1 VTTAAGR
8 SRGSTLRDAL
18 IEATRDMPA
27 WIEVARVHVRQAYMY
42 RFNVVVA
49 FLLTGVTIYLLTVV
63 WRSAYGAQRVVDGVA
78 LDQMLVYLT
87 IANLQV
93 RFLSQEVDEDMR
105 DRIREG
111 QVAFDL
117 NRPAAYPGQL
127 MAGAVGDMIG
137 ALPFL
142 LVALPVAAI
151 AGELRP
157 PDSIAT
163 GLAYLASLLL
173 AWIIAV
179 QLNLVIGLTA
189 FWTLE
194 LTGFQM
200 IYRLI
205 ANFATGALIP
215 LWFMPDA
222 VAAIVRLLPF
232 QAIAFVP
239 VSIYVNAPATGA
251 VPTALGLQ
259 LLWIGLLALGIRWIW
274 GRAFRHTVI
283 QGG

>member
-1 VTTAAGR
+1 M
-8 SRGSTLRDAL
+8 TLPRDL
-18 IEATRDMPA
+18 PA
-27 WIEVARVHVRQAYMY
+27 WTEYARVHIRQAYMY
-42 RFNVVVA
+42 RFNVVVG
-49 FLLTGVTIYLLTVV
+49 FVLTGLTIYLLTVV
-63 WRSAYGAQRVVDGVA
+63 WRSAYGEQRSVGGIA
-78 LDQMLVYLT
+78 IGQMLVYLT

-93 RFLSQEVDEDMR
+93 RFLSQEVDEDIR
-105 DRIREG
+105 ERIREG
-111 QVAFDL
+111 QIAFDL

-127 MAGAVGDMIG
+127 MAGALGDMIG

-142 LVALPVAAI
+142 AVAIPVAAI
-151 AGELRP
+151 AGELRA
-157 PDSIAT
+157 PDSLGD
-163 GLAYLASLLL
+163 GLAYLASLAL

-194 LTGFQM
+194 MTGFQM

-222 VAAIVRLLPF
+222 VRLIVQLLPF
-232 QAIAFVP
+232 QALAFVP
-239 VSIYVNAPATGA
+239 VSIYVGAPATGA
-251 VPTALGLQ
+251 VLPALGLQ
-259 LLWIGLLALGIRWIW
+259 ALWIGLLALGIRLIW
-274 GRAFRHTVI
+274 SRAFRRVVI

>member
-1 VTTAAGR
+1 MRAL
-8 SRGSTLRDAL
+8 LRDL
-18 IEATRDMPA
+18 PA
-27 WIEVARVHVRQAYMY
+27 WMELARVHILRAYMY

-49 FLLTGVTIYLLTVV
+49 FLMSGITIYLLTVV
-63 WRSAYGAQRVVDGVA
+63 WRSAYGEQRVVDGIA
-78 LDQMLVYLT
+78 LEQMLVYLT

-93 RFLSQEVDEDMR
+93 RFLSQEVDEDIR

-111 QVAFDL
+111 QIAFDL

-127 MAGAVGDMIG
+127 IAGAVGDMVG

-142 LVALPVAAI
+142 VVAIPVAAI

-157 PDSIAT
+157 PDSVAI

-173 AWIIAV
+173 AWIVAV

-194 LTGFQM
+194 MTGFQM
-200 IYRLI
+200 IYRLV

-222 VAAIVRLLPF
+222 VAAAVRILPF
-232 QAIAFVP
+232 QAIAFIP
-239 VSIYVNAPATGA
+239 VSIYVGAPATGGI
-251 VPTALGLQ
+251 PTALGLQ
-259 LLWIGLLALGIRWIW
+259 ALWIGLLTLGIRWIW
-274 GRAFRHTVI
+274 TRAIRHTVI

>member
-1 VTTAAGR
+1 MR
-8 SRGSTLRDAL
+8 SLLRDL
-18 IEATRDMPA
+18 PA
-27 WIEVARVHVRQAYMY
+27 WIEYARVHIRQAYMY

-49 FLLTGVTIYLLTVV
+49 FLLTGITIYLLTVV
-63 WRSAYGAQRVVDGVA
+63 WRSAYGEQRVVDGIA
-78 LDQMLVYLT
+78 LEQMLVYLT

-93 RFLSQEVDEDMR
+93 RFLSQEVDEEIR

-111 QVAFDL
+111 QIAFDL

-142 LVALPVAAI
+142 VVAIPVAMI
-151 AGELRP
+151 TGELRP
-157 PDSIAT
+157 PDSAGT
-163 GLAYLASLLL
+163 ALAYIASLLL
-173 AWIIAV
+173 AWIVAV

-194 LTGFQM
+194 MTGFQM
-200 IYRLI
+200 IYRLV

-222 VAAIVRLLPF
+222 VEAIVQVLPF

-239 VSIYVNAPATGA
+239 VSIYVGAPATGGILN
-251 VPTALGLQ
+251 ALGVQ
-259 LLWIGLLALGIRWIW
+259 VLWIGLLTLGIRWIW
-274 GRAFRHTVI
+274 TRAIQHTVI

>member
-1 VTTAAGR
+1 MSNLPGK
-8 SRGSTLRDAL
+8 STITLDL
-18 IEATRDMPA
+18 PA
-27 WIEVARVHVRQAYMY
+27 WIEYARVHVRQAYMY

-49 FLLTGVTIYLLTVV
+49 FLLTGLTIYLLTVV
-63 WRSAYGAQRVVDGVA
+63 WRSAYGDQRVVDGIA
-78 LDQMLVYLT
+78 LEQILVYLT

-93 RFLSQEVDEDMR
+93 RFLSQEVDEDIR

-111 QVAFDL
+111 QIAFDL

-142 LVALPVAAI
+142 AVAIPVAFI

-157 PDSIAT
+157 PDSPGA
-163 GLAYLASLLL
+163 GLAYLASLGL

-194 LTGFQM
+194 MTGFQM
-200 IYRLI
+200 IYRLV

-222 VAAIVRLLPF
+222 VRAIVQVLPF

-239 VSIYVNAPATGA
+239 VSIYVGAAATGG
-251 VPTALGLQ
+251 VLTALGLQ
-259 LLWIGLLALGIRWIW
+259 LLWIGVLALGIRWIW
-274 GRAFRHTVI
+274 SRAFQRVVI

>member
-1 VTTAAGR
+1 MIA
-8 SRGSTLRDAL
+8 RDL
-18 IEATRDMPA
+18 PA
-27 WIEVARVHVRQAYMY
+27 WMEYVHVHIRRTYMY
-42 RFNVVVA
+42 RFNVVVS
-49 FLLTGVTIYLLTVV
+49 FLLTGITIYLLTVI
-63 WRSAYGAQRVVDGVA
+63 WRSAYGGQQAVGGIA
-78 LDQMLVYLT
+78 LEQMLVYLT

-93 RFLSQEVDEDMR
+93 RFLTQEVDENIR

-111 QVAFDL
+111 QIAFDL
-117 NRPAAYPGQL
+117 NRPSAYPGQL
-127 MAGAVGDMIG
+127 MAGAVGDMLG
-137 ALPFL
+137 SLPFVIVAIP
-142 LVALPVAAI
+142 VALI

-157 PDSIAT
+157 PDSLMTGIA
-163 GLAYLASLLL
+163 YISSLLL

-179 QLNLVIGLTA
+179 QLNLVVGLTA

-194 LTGFQM
+194 MTGFQM

-222 VAAIVRLLPF
+222 VRAIVQILPF

-239 VSIYVNAPATGA
+239 VSIYVGAPATGGIL
-251 VPTALGLQ
+251 TAMGLQ
-259 LLWIGLLALGIRWIW
+259 LLWIGLLAVGIRWIW
-274 GRAFRHTVI
+274 SRAFQHTVI

>member
-1 VTTAAGR
+1 MRAFW
-8 SRGSTLRDAL
+8 RDL
-18 IEATRDMPA
+18 PA
-27 WIEVARVHVRQAYMY
+27 WIEVARVHIRRAYMY

-49 FLLTGVTIYLLTVV
+49 FLLTGITIYLLTVV
-63 WRSAYGAQRVVDGVA
+63 WRAAYGEQRVVDGIA
-78 LDQMLVYLT
+78 LEQMLVYLT

-93 RFLSQEVDEDMR
+93 RFLSQEVDEDIR

-111 QVAFDL
+111 QIAFDL

-142 LVALPVAAI
+142 VVALPVALI

-157 PDSIAT
+157 PDSMETA
-163 GLAYLASLLL
+163 LAYIASLLL
-173 AWIIAV
+173 AWIVAV

-194 LTGFQM
+194 MTGFQM
-200 IYRLI
+200 IYRLV

-222 VAAIVRLLPF
+222 VRALIQVLPF

-239 VSIYVNAPATGA
+239 VSIYVNAPATGG
-251 VPTALGLQ
+251 VLTALGLQ
-259 LLWIGLLALGIRWIW
+259 VLWIGLLALGVRWIW
-274 GRAFRHTVI
+274 SHAFRHTVI

>member
-1 VTTAAGR
+1 MTFA
-8 SRGSTLRDAL
+8 RDL
-18 IEATRDMPA
+18 PA
-27 WIEVARVHVRQAYMY
+27 WAEVTRVHIRQAYMY
-42 RFNVVVA
+42 RFNVVIA
-49 FLLTGVTIYLLTVV
+49 FLLTGITIYLLTVV
-63 WRSAYGAQRVVDGVA
+63 WRSAYGEQRTVDGVA
-78 LDQMLVYLT
+78 LEQMLVYLT

-93 RFLSQEVDEDMR
+93 RFLTQEVDEDIR

-111 QVAFDL
+111 QIAFDL

-142 LVALPVAAI
+142 LVAIPVAFI

-157 PDSIAT
+157 PDSMAT
-163 GLAYLASLLL
+163 GLAYLASLAL
-173 AWIIAV
+173 AWIVAV

-194 LTGFQM
+194 MTGFQM

-222 VAAIVRLLPF
+222 VRAIVQVLPF

-239 VSIYVNAPATGA
+239 VSIYVGAPATGSVLA
-251 VPTALGLQ
+251 AIGVQ
-259 LLWIGLLALGIRWIW
+259 VLWIGVLTLGIRWIW
-274 GRAFRHTVI
+274 SRAFRHTVI

>member
-1 VTTAAGR
+1 MKVTRGLALGR
-8 SRGSTLRDAL
+8 DV
-18 IEATRDMPA
+18 PA
-27 WIEVARVHVRQAYMY
+27 WIEYARVHIRKAYTY
-42 RFNVVVA
+42 RFNVVIA
-49 FLLTGVTIYLLTVV
+49 FLLTGITIYLLTVI
-63 WRSAYGAQRVVDGVA
+63 WRSAYGEQRVVDGIA
-78 LDQMLVYLT
+78 LEQMLVYLT

-93 RFLSQEVDEDMR
+93 RFLSQEVDEDIR

-111 QVAFDL
+111 QIAFDL

-142 LVALPVAAI
+142 IVALPVAFI

-157 PDSIAT
+157 PDSIET
-163 GLAYLASLLL
+163 GLAYLGSLLL
-173 AWIIAV
+173 AWIVAV
-179 QLNLVIGLTA
+179 QLNLLIGLTA

-194 LTGFQM
+194 MTGFQM
-200 IYRLI
+200 IYRLV

-222 VAAIVRLLPF
+222 VEAVVRVLPF
-232 QAIAFVP
+232 QAIAFIP
-239 VSIYVNAPATGA
+239 VSIYVGAPATGS
-251 VPTALGLQ
+251 VPAAIGLQ
-259 LLWIGLLALGIRWIW
+259 VLWIGLLTLGIRWIW
-274 GRAFRHTVI
+274 SRAIHHTVI

>member
-1 VTTAAGR
+1 VSIASGAR
-8 SRGSTLRDAL
+8 ALSRDL
-18 IEATRDMPA
+18 PA
-27 WIEVARVHVRQAYMY
+27 WIEYVRVHIRQAYIY

-49 FLLTGVTIYLLTVV
+49 FLLTGLTIYLLTVV
-63 WRSAYGAQRVVDGVA
+63 WRSAYGAQQVVDGIA
-78 LDQMLVYLT
+78 IEQMLVYLT

-93 RFLSQEVDEDMR
+93 RFLSQEVDEDIR

-111 QVAFDL
+111 QIAFDL

-142 LVALPVAAI
+142 AVAIPVAAI
-151 AGELRP
+151 AGELRT
-157 PDSIAT
+157 PDSVGA
-163 GLAYLASLLL
+163 GFAYLTSLAL

-194 LTGFQM
+194 MTGFQM

-205 ANFATGALIP
+205 ASFATGALIP
-215 LWFMPDA
+215 LWFMPD
-222 VAAIVRLLPF
+222 VVRLIVQLLPF

-239 VSIYVNAPATGA
+239 VSIYVGAPATGG
-251 VPTALGLQ
+251 VLGALGVQ
-259 LLWIGLLALGIRWIW
+259 ALWIVLLTLGVRLIW
-274 GRAFRHTVI
+274 RRAFQRTVI

>member
-1 VTTAAGR
+1 MSNLPGK
-8 SRGSTLRDAL
+8 STITLDL
-18 IEATRDMPA
+18 PA
-27 WIEVARVHVRQAYMY
+27 WIEYARVHVRQAYMY

-49 FLLTGVTIYLLTVV
+49 FLLTGLTIYLLTVV
-63 WRSAYGAQRVVDGVA
+63 WRSAYGDQRVVDGIA
-78 LDQMLVYLT
+78 LEQILVYLT

-93 RFLSQEVDEDMR
+93 RFLSQEVDEDIR

-111 QVAFDL
+111 QIAFDL

-142 LVALPVAAI
+142 AVAIPVAFI

-157 PDSIAT
+157 PDSPGA
-163 GLAYLASLLL
+163 GLAYLASLGL

-194 LTGFQM
+194 MTGFQM
-200 IYRLI
+200 IYRLV

-222 VAAIVRLLPF
+222 VRAIVQVLPF

-239 VSIYVNAPATGA
+239 VSIYVGAAATGG
-251 VPTALGLQ
+251 VLTALALQ
-259 LLWIGLLALGIRWIW
+259 LLWIGVLALGIRWIW
-274 GRAFRHTVI
+274 SRAFQRVVI

>member
-1 VTTAAGR
+1 MMVA
-8 SRGSTLRDAL
+8 RDV
-18 IEATRDMPA
+18 PA
-27 WIEVARVHVRQAYMY
+27 WVEVARVHIRQAYMY
-42 RFNVVVA
+42 RFNVVIA
-49 FLLTGVTIYLLTVV
+49 FLLTGITIYLLTVI
-63 WRSAYGAQRVVDGVA
+63 WRSAYGEQRVVDGIA
-78 LDQMLVYLT
+78 LEQMLVYLT

-93 RFLSQEVDEDMR
+93 RFLSQEVDEDIR

-111 QVAFDL
+111 QIAFDL

-142 LVALPVAAI
+142 LVALPVAFI

-157 PDSIAT
+157 PDSMVT
-163 GLAYLASLLL
+163 GLAYLASLAL
-173 AWIIAV
+173 AWIVAV

-194 LTGFQM
+194 MTGFQM

-205 ANFATGALIP
+205 TNFATGALIP

-222 VAAIVRLLPF
+222 VRAIVQVLPF

-239 VSIYVNAPATGA
+239 VSLYVGAPATGG
-251 VPTALGLQ
+251 VLTALGLQ
-259 LLWIGLLALGIRWIW
+259 LLWIGVLTVGIRRIW
-274 GRAFRHTVI
+274 SRAFRHTVI

>member
-1 VTTAAGR
+1 
-8 SRGSTLRDAL
+8 
-18 IEATRDMPA
+18 
-27 WIEVARVHVRQAYMY
+27 MY

-49 FLLTGVTIYLLTVV
+49 FLLTGLTIYLLTVV
-63 WRSAYGAQRVVDGVA
+63 WRSAYGDQRVVDGIA
-78 LDQMLVYLT
+78 LEQILVYLT

-93 RFLSQEVDEDMR
+93 RFLSQEVDEDIR

-111 QVAFDL
+111 QIAFDL

-142 LVALPVAAI
+142 AVAIPVAFI

-157 PDSIAT
+157 PDSPGA
-163 GLAYLASLLL
+163 GLAYLASLGL

-194 LTGFQM
+194 MTGFQM
-200 IYRLI
+200 IYRLV

-222 VAAIVRLLPF
+222 VRAIVQVLPF

-239 VSIYVNAPATGA
+239 VSIYVGAAATGG
-251 VPTALGLQ
+251 VLTALGLQ
-259 LLWIGLLALGIRWIW
+259 LLWIGVLALGIRWIW
-274 GRAFRHTVI
+274 SRAFQRVVI